1 MKNIKKARGVTN
13 STNMASPSPV
23 DSFFATFTGLKS
35 ILYRNTSLLAVIMFP
50 LTYQMVIVGFLIE
63 EEASGVCNKTVN
75 CIITFDSGDL
85 RTNISASRISTEG
98 KPPAPFKKE
107 LALGLVRYLCTL
119 LGALVLGLIADTF
132 GRLKA
137 LFPSLVIVF
146 LGGLSS
152 AFTFQNWVVF
162 NILRGLAGF
171 GIGGAIPIIFVLAAE
186 YVSPNLRAIMIL
198 ILWTSSTL
206 ALVTLAGIA
215 YIIQN
220 RESLMLTMTFPLL
233 LAILLWRIVPE
244 SPRWAFLH
252 SSTKD
257 GTNEA
262 QGLLERLVN
271 EEQRQSSKYRNCL
284 TMWGHFHFPAEARTR
299 GRCFTFLRGKKQRK
313 ITIVLGLAWFAAGLL
328 YNGLDTSS
336 IQLLED
342 FYANYA
348 VRELVNL
355 LGFVLF
361 LLLVTWTGRRVST
374 VISMMFAGAFCLIFS
389 VSSVGFLKAE
399 RAAVVAVIQLT
410 GRVCIQASQASL
422 ILYTIELF
430 PTIVRCSAFG
440 LIISIGYLGEAL
452 SPLVMML
459 QNITHPVVPLGVM
472 GCFCLTAGLL
482 CHCLL
487 PKTKGTMA
495 ETFDD
500 GSVMSRFQ
508 AAVWSP
514 RVYRNQTKPD
524 DESGIDNDTL
534 AENAECNDEFE
545 ELRKSWEV
553 SFDRVSRASPWEIL
567 SYEDAKTRPISYA
580 AYQSLNEES
589 HLLSEE
595 DIDKLSD
602 HVPSC
607 TWVLAYST
615 FQHGMSLKTL
625 YYRLR
630 EVDTPVLLV
639 VKDDKGFVFGVLAPM
654 APRMDSNF
662 CGAGKSFFF
671 ACRPQYKIYP
681 CSGKNAYYMTGDT
694 SGLAFGCS
702 EGTFG
707 LWLDNDLYRGRST
720 ACETYNSEM
729 LSSSEDFFCVGV
741 EVWTF
746 A

>member
-1 MKNIKKARGVTN
+1 
-13 STNMASPSPV
+13 
-23 DSFFATFTGLKS
+23 
-35 ILYRNTSLLAVIMFP
+35 
-50 LTYQMVIVGFLIE
+50 
-63 EEASGVCNKTVN
+63 
-75 CIITFDSGDL
+75 
-85 RTNISASRISTEG
+85 
-98 KPPAPFKKE
+98 
-107 LALGLVRYLCTL
+107 
-119 LGALVLGLIADTF
+119 
-132 GRLKA
+132 
-137 LFPSLVIVF
+137 
-146 LGGLSS
+146 
-152 AFTFQNWVVF
+152 
-162 NILRGLAGF
+162 
-171 GIGGAIPIIFVLAAE
+171 
-186 YVSPNLRAIMIL
+186 
-198 ILWTSSTL
+198 
-206 ALVTLAGIA
+206 
-215 YIIQN
+215 
-220 RESLMLTMTFPLL
+220 
-233 LAILLWRIVPE
+233 
-244 SPRWAFLH
+244 
-252 SSTKD
+252 
-257 GTNEA
+257 
-262 QGLLERLVN
+262 
-271 EEQRQSSKYRNCL
+271 
-284 TMWGHFHFPAEARTR
+284 MWGHFHFPAEAKTR
-299 GRCFTFLRGKKQRK
+299 GRCFTFLRRKKQRK

-328 YNGLDTSS
+328 YNGLNASS
-336 IQLLED
+336 IQLLKD

-355 LGFVLF
+355 LGFALF

-389 VSSVGFLKAE
+389 VSSNGFIIAE
-399 RAAVVAVIQLT
+399 RAAVVVVIQLT

-472 GCFCLTAGLL
+472 GCFCLTTGLL

-487 PKTKGTMA
+487 PKTKGTTA

-500 GSVMSRFQ
+500 DSVMSRFQ
-508 AAVWSP
+508 AALWSP
-514 RVYRNQTKPD
+514 RVFRKQTKTDD
-524 DESGIDNDTL
+524 DESGINNIAM
-534 AENAECNDEFE
+534 AENINDVECSDEYE

-553 SFDRVSRASPWEIL
+553 SFDRVSLASPWEIL
-567 SYEDAKTRPISYA
+567 SYEDAKQRSISYA

-639 VKDDKGFVFGVLAPM
+639 VKDDKGFVFGVFAPM

-662 CGAGKSFFF
+662 LGAGKSFFF
-671 ACRPQYKIYP
+671 ACRPKYKIYP